1 MKLLLVSHSSGLYG
15 AEKSLLT
22 VAKGL
27 VNSGHDV
34 SVVIPSNGKLKVKLD
49 EGGIPV
55 IVWKYYG
62 WLGKRHRALKGFYR
76 LVFNFFSCLFFCLVN
91 RVKVDVVYTNTVTT
105 PFGVFYSFFKR
116 KKHVWHVREFVH
128 EDMGAEFDLPKK
140 MTSRLYFINHC
151 YSIFNSSAVSKKFNQ
166 YFGFHSSS
174 VIYNAIEGIEKR
186 VCVEPRN
193 LERKRANKILMVSS
207 LHEGKGH
214 LDALNALTSLLKTY
228 PDLLLTIVGSGNYDY
243 TEKLINFV
251 SENGLECNVDFKGYV
266 DNPIELMVE
275 NDIFLMCSRNEA
287 FGRVTLEAMSVGCP
301 VIGANSGGTPEI
313 LGYGKYGVLYNQYDV
328 EDLSQKVISLLES
341 QEEKER
347 LTQIGP
353 LRAKDFSCKV
363 MIDKINYVLTRFDS
377 NL

>member
-1 MKLLLVSHSSGLYG
+1 
-15 AEKSLLT
+15 
-22 VAKGL
+22 
-27 VNSGHDV
+27 
-34 SVVIPSNGKLKVKLD
+34 
-49 EGGIPV
+49 
-55 IVWKYYG
+55 
-62 WLGKRHRALKGFYR
+62 
-76 LVFNFFSCLFFCLVN
+76 
-91 RVKVDVVYTNTVTT
+91 
-105 PFGVFYSFFKR
+105 
-116 KKHVWHVREFVH
+116 
-128 EDMGAEFDLPKK
+128 
-140 MTSRLYFINHC
+140 
-151 YSIFNSSAVSKKFNQ
+151 
-166 YFGFHSSS
+166 
-174 VIYNAIEGIEKR
+174 
-186 VCVEPRN
+186 
-193 LERKRANKILMVSS
+193 MVSS